1 MVITTMLRNIKD
13 TGFPFRVGVWALLT
27 QRVWQLA
34 LTDGAMVASTAL
46 SLPLQ
51 KIFRSSKGWLRW
63 EKCGM
68 AIHSICQA
76 LWLALWV
83 K

>member
-27 QRVWQLA
+27 ERVWQLA

-46 SLPLQ
+46 SMPLQ
-51 KIFRSSKGWLRW
+51 KVFRNSKGWLQW
-63 EKCGM
+63 QKGGM
-68 AIHSICQA
+68 IVQSVYQA